1 MPCAQA
7 QPGGGAVL
15 LITTV
20 SAQFLIVAGVVLCPN
35 EPATP

>member
-7 QPGGGAVL
+7 QPGGGAV